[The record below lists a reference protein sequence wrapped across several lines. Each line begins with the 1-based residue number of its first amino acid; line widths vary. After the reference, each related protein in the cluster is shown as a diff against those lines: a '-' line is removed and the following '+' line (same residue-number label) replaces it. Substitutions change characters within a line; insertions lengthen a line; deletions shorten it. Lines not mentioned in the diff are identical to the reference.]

1 MVRGK
6 KHKEIADGRTGRNG
20 QKMVCRSTADQ
31 ENNGDGGSTSSGPS
45 GEPSMNQAKGHGVKK
60 VLTFN
65 DQLDKAE
72 AVLGMKAVEPAVLRI
87 LPQFSGVLE
96 GGRSREQSLCSIG
109 YES

>member
-65 DQLDKAE
+65 DQLDKAA
-72 AVLGMKAVEPAVLRI
+72 AVLGMKAVAVSYTHLTLPTKRI
-87 LPQFSGVLE
+87 V
-96 GGRSREQSLCSIG
+96 
-109 YES
+109 